1 MQLRRHL
8 RNVDRYLFETWAPLY
23 DESILQPL
31 LFVPTHAAVLDA
43 AGSRGTP
50 LHDILDVGC
59 GTGRLLGRAGDRW
72 PNARLVGVDVA
83 SNMIAEAKGKY
94 RDDARFRFE
103 VGDAAA
109 LPLTPDSIDV
119 AFSTLSFHHWG
130 DQAGGLRQVAR
141 VLRLGGLFVLADI
154 RPPLLLGRVLRRL
167 HAEDA
172 RQSLF
177 EACGFSVV
185 EQRRPPGL
193 GGQVLMTVGRKT

>member
-1 MQLRRHL
+1 MQLRRLLH
-8 RNVDRYLFETWAPLY
+8 NFDRDVFEAWAPLY
-23 DESILQPL
+23 DESLLQPL
-31 LFVPTHAAVLDA
+31 LFVPAHAAVLDA
-43 AGSRGTP
+43 AESRGAR

-59 GTGRLLGRAGDRW
+59 GTGRLLGRAADRW
-72 PNARLVGVDVA
+72 PDARLVGVDVA
-83 SNMIAEAKGKY
+83 SNMLAKAKGKY
-94 RDDARFRFE
+94 GDDARFRFE
-103 VGDAAA
+103 LGDAAA
-109 LPLTPDSIDV
+109 LPLTSDSIDV

-154 RPPLLLGRVLRRL
+154 RPPPLLGLVLRRL

-172 RQSLF
+172 RQRLF

-193 GGQVLMTVGRKT
+193 GGQVLLTVGRKA